1 MTEKDSSSYVMGN
14 TSEEADRL
22 GIQASLY
29 DRHTEYLLRTAG
41 LREGMRVLDIGCGTG
56 EVSLAAARVV
66 GPSGHVL
73 GVDMDPGVLER
84 ARENAAVLSSGNV
97 TFEQGTLPDLDL
109 SEPFDALVGRLILI
123 HLDDPVGTLKSLTR
137 FVRPGGVVTFQDFNI
152 SRTRAVPAVPVVT
165 ESVGWICAALREG
178 RRDPEMGEQLAA
190 VLRLSGLS
198 DPSVAVAVPTGG
210 PDSAAVTLIA
220 ESARSLLPVME
231 RGGIATA
238 EEVDIDTLRTRMVR
252 ACTEVQATVYVPE
265 LVAAWAEV
273 R

>member
-1 MTEKDSSSYVMGN
+1 MTDKDPSSYVMGN

-29 DRHTEYLLRTAG
+29 DRHTEHLLRTAG
-41 LREGMRVLDIGCGTG
+41 LKEGMRVLDVGCGTG

-66 GPSGHVL
+66 GPSGRVL
-73 GVDMDPGVLER
+73 GVDMDPGVLDR
-84 ARENAAVLSSGNV
+84 ARENAAASSFGNV
-97 TFEQGTLPDLDL
+97 TFEQGRLPDLEM

-123 HLDDPVGTLKSLTR
+123 HLDDPVATVKGLTR
-137 FVRPGGVVTFQDFNI
+137 LVRPGGVVTFQDFNI
-152 SRTRAVPAVPVVT
+152 SRTRAVPAVPLVT
-165 ESVGWICAALREG
+165 ESVGCISAALREG
-178 RRDPEMGEQLAA
+178 RRDPDMGEQLAD

-198 DPSVAVAVPTGG
+198 DPSVAVAVPAGG

-220 ESARSLLPVME
+220 KSARSLLPVME

-238 EEVDIDTLRTRMVR
+238 EKVDIDTLRARMAR
-252 ACTEVQATVYVPE
+252 ACMEVQATVYVQE

>member
-1 MTEKDSSSYVMGN
+1 MADKDPSSYVMGN

-22 GIQASLY
+22 GIQAALY

-66 GPSGHVL
+66 GSSGRVL

-84 ARENAAVLSSGNV
+84 ARENATAASFRNV
-97 TFEQGTLPDLDL
+97 TFEQGTLPDLEVP
-109 SEPFDALVGRLILI
+109 EPFDALVGRLILI
-123 HLDDPVGTLKSLTR
+123 HLDDPVATVKGLTR

-152 SRTRAVPAVPVVT
+152 SRTRAIPPVPVVT
-165 ESVGWICAALREG
+165 ESVAWICAALRQG
-178 RRDPEMGEQLAA
+178 RRDPDMGEQLAE

-220 ESARSLLPVME
+220 ESTRSLLPVME
-231 RGGIATA
+231 RGGIVTA
-238 EEVDIDTLRTRMVR
+238 QEVDIDTLRTRMVR

-265 LVAAWAEV
+265 LVASWAEV

>member
-1 MTEKDSSSYVMGN
+1 MADKDPSSYVMGN

-22 GIQASLY
+22 GIQAALY

-66 GPSGHVL
+66 GSSGRVL

-84 ARENAAVLSSGNV
+84 ARENATAASFRNV
-97 TFEQGTLPDLDL
+97 TFEQGTLPDLEAP
-109 SEPFDALVGRLILI
+109 EPFDALVGRLILI
-123 HLDDPVGTLKSLTR
+123 HLDDPVTTVKGLTR

-152 SRTRAVPAVPVVT
+152 SRTRAIPAVPVVT
-165 ESVGWICAALREG
+165 ESVAWICAALRQG
-178 RRDPEMGEQLAA
+178 RRDPDMGEQLAE

-220 ESARSLLPVME
+220 ESTRSLLPVME
-231 RGGIATA
+231 RGGIVTA
-238 EEVDIDTLRTRMVR
+238 QEVDIDTLRTRMVR

-265 LVAAWAEV
+265 LVASWAEV

>member
-1 MTEKDSSSYVMGN
+1 MSPSS
-14 TSEEADRL
+14 
-22 GIQASLY
+22 
-29 DRHTEYLLRTAG
+29 
-41 LREGMRVLDIGCGTG
+41 
-56 EVSLAAARVV
+56 
-66 GPSGHVL
+66 
-73 GVDMDPGVLER
+73 R
-84 ARENAAVLSSGNV
+84 A
-97 TFEQGTLPDLDL
+97 TLPDLEIP
-109 SEPFDALVGRLILI
+109 EPFDALVGRLILI

>member
-1 MTEKDSSSYVMGN
+1 MVEDPSSYVMG
-14 TSEEADRL
+14 TTPEEADRL

-41 LREGMRVLDIGCGTG
+41 LREGMRVLDVGCGTG

-66 GPSGHVL
+66 GPSGRVL

-84 ARENAAVLSSGNV
+84 AREYAAAAAFRNV
-97 TFEQGTLPDLDL
+97 RFEQGVLPDLEV

-123 HLDDPVGTLKSLTR
+123 HLDDPAATVKELTQ
-137 FVRPGGVVTFQDFNI
+137 FIRPGGVVTFQDFNV
-152 SRTRAVPAVPVVT
+152 SRTRAIPEVPVVT
-165 ESVGWICAALREG
+165 ESVRWICAALREA
-178 RRDPEMGEQLAA
+178 RRDPDMGEQLAE
-190 VLRLSGLS
+190 VLRLSGLA

-220 ESARSLLPVME
+220 ESTRSLLPVME

-238 EEVDIDTLRTRMVR
+238 QEVDIDTLRTRLVS
-252 ACTEVQATVYVPE
+252 ACREVQATVYVPE

>member
-1 MTEKDSSSYVMGN
+1 MTQNDPSSYVMGN
-14 TSEEADRL
+14 TSQEADRL

-66 GPSGHVL
+66 GPSGRVL
-73 GVDMDPGVLER
+73 GVDMEPGVLER
-84 ARENAAVLSSGNV
+84 ARENAAALSAGNV

-109 SEPFDALVGRLILI
+109 SEPVDALVGRLILI
-123 HLDDPVGTLKSLTR
+123 HLDDPVATVKGLTR
-137 FVRPGGVVTFQDFNI
+137 LVRPGGVVTFQDFNI
-152 SRTRAVPAVPVVT
+152 SRTRAVPAVPLLT
-165 ESVGWICAALREG
+165 QSVGWIAAALREG
-178 RRDPEMGEQLAA
+178 RRDPDMGEQLAE
-190 VLRLSGLS
+190 VLRLSGLA

-231 RGGIATA
+231 RAGIATA
-238 EEVDIDTLRTRMVR
+238 EEVDIDTLRTRMAR
-252 ACTEVQATVYVPE
+252 ACTEARATVYVPE

-273 R
+273 Q

>member
-1 MTEKDSSSYVMGN
+1 MTEKDSGSYVMGN
-14 TSEEADRL
+14 TSGEADRL

-41 LREGMRVLDIGCGTG
+41 LREGMRVLDVGCGTG
-56 EVSLAAARVV
+56 EVSLTAARIV
-66 GPSGHVL
+66 GSSGRVL

-84 ARENAAVLSSGNV
+84 ARENAAESSFRNV
-97 TFEQGTLPDLDL
+97 SFEEGILPDLEVPEL
-109 SEPFDALVGRLILI
+109 FDALVGRLILI
-123 HLDDPVGTLKSLTR
+123 HLDDPVATVKGLTR
-137 FVRPGGVVTFQDFNI
+137 FVRRGGVVTFQDFNI

-165 ESVGWICAALREG
+165 ESVAWIRAALRHG
-178 RRDPEMGEQLAA
+178 RRDPEMGERLAQ
-190 VLRLSGLS
+190 VLRLSGMS

-238 EEVDIDTLRTRMVR
+238 EEVDVDTLRDRMVR

>member
-1 MTEKDSSSYVMGN
+1 MTETDPNSYVMGN

-41 LREGMRVLDIGCGTG
+41 LREGMRVLDVGCGTG

-66 GPSGHVL
+66 GSSGRVL

-84 ARENAAVLSSGNV
+84 ARENAAASSVRNV
-97 TFEQGTLPDLDL
+97 SFEQGTLPDL
-109 SEPFDALVGRLILI
+109 EVPEAFDALVGRLILI
-123 HLDDPVGTLKSLTR
+123 HLDDPVAAVKGLTR
-137 FVRPGGVVTFQDFNI
+137 FVRPGGVVTFQDFNT
-152 SRTRAVPAVPVVT
+152 SRTRAIPAVPVVT
-165 ESVGWICAALREG
+165 ESVEWICAALREG
-178 RRDPEMGEQLAA
+178 RREPDMGERLAE

-220 ESARSLLPVME
+220 ESTRSLLPVME

-238 EEVDIDTLRTRMVR
+238 EEVDIDTLRARMVR